1 MLQTIQIAALLGVQH
16 ELVRDAAGP
25 LPAHTDCDGR
35 RFFDEHQQA
44 TIREQL
50 AKWERL
56 NQS

>member
-35 RFFDEHQQA
+35 RFYDERQQQ

-50 AKWERL
+50 TKWGRL
-56 NQS
+56 AQG